1 MVLLVRAV
9 SEQLVFA
16 KNKASSRDI
25 HCKNYGL
32 AAGTGEGGCLIPQLD
47 FTPEPPELYEFGKT
61 IMATATLNYEPMVFA
76 PKRGEESPLSAIQEE
91 VLALKEERNAI
102 ILAHNYQV
110 DEIQRVADYVG
121 DSLGLAY
128 RAEEADADCIV
139 FCGVH
144 FMAETAKIVNPD
156 KPVLLPDMDAGCS
169 LSDSCPA
176 EKLAAYK
183 EANPEV
189 YVVAY
194 INCSAAVKALS
205 DVICTSGNAMKIV
218 GKVPKDR
225 PILFVPDQNLGQWVS
240 KQTGREMQLW
250 PGSCY
255 AHVLFTQQSIERL
268 KLKFPN
274 ALVVAHPECVET
286 VRDNADEVCSTEKM
300 VGFCRDASAK
310 EFIVVTETGMIHR
323 LQREVPE
330 KTFIAGPTDTCACN
344 ECRFMKMNTIGKLR
358 DCLKNMTP
366 QIEMPE
372 DVRLKAYDPIKRM
385 LEWSK

>member
-1 MVLLVRAV
+1 MVSALTLHITHLR
-9 SEQLVFA
+9 LM
-16 KNKASSRDI
+16 AS
-25 HCKNYGL
+25 
-32 AAGTGEGGCLIPQLD
+32 
-47 FTPEPPELYEFGKT
+47 F
-61 IMATATLNYEPMVFA
+61 TLNYEPMVF
-76 PKRGEESPLSAIQEE
+76 PPRSNGENPLTELQLE
-91 VLALKEERNAI
+91 VLELKQERNAI

-110 DEIQRVADYVG
+110 DAIQRVADYVG

-128 RAEEADADCIV
+128 RAEEAAADCIV

-144 FMAETAKIVNPD
+144 FMAETAKIVNPE
-156 KPVLLPDMDAGCS
+156 KPVLLPEMDAGCS

-183 EANPEV
+183 EAHPEI

-194 INCSAAVKALS
+194 INCSAAVKALA
-205 DVICTSGNAMKIV
+205 DVICTSGNAVTIV
-218 GKVPKDR
+218 GKVPQDR

-255 AHVLFTQQSIERL
+255 AHVLFTQRAIEELR
-268 KLKFPN
+268 LKFPD

-286 VRDNADEVCSTEKM
+286 VRDNADMVCSTEKM
-300 VGFCRDASAK
+300 IGFCREASARQ
-310 EFIVVTETGMIHR
+310 FIVVTETGMIHR
-323 LQREVPE
+323 LQREVPD

-344 ECRFMKMNTIGKLR
+344 ECRYMKMNTIEKLR
-358 DCLKNMTP
+358 DCLKTMSP
-366 QIEMPE
+366 RIEMPE
-372 DVRLKAYDPIKRM
+372 TIRLKAYAPIKRM